1 MKKAKQAVPNQ
12 LLKEARELRG
22 WSQKYVA
29 EQLGAD
35 HYYLS
40 RWERGTASPSPYY
53 RSKLCALFGV
63 DARALGLVADA
74 PTRRSSDL
82 AAPTSAEVAP
92 ASAALHD
99 PTIPPPLGPAE
110 DLIGRDQ
117 LLPQLRAYLCA
128 DTTPGLIALYG
139 LPGVGK
145 TTLAVALAHD
155 HAIQDHFSDGILWA
169 GLGPHPDT
177 LALLNRW
184 GTLLGVAESESQK
197 LRTAEAWIRRIRAA
211 IGSRQM
217 LLMIDDAYKVEQAL
231 AFKVGGPRCAYV
243 VTTRFPSLA
252 IQLAG
257 NGATQVKELN
267 EHESVRLLARL
278 APQVVTD
285 EPKTAQSLAQ
295 SVGGLPLALT
305 LMGNYLRLQAH
316 SGQPRRLR
324 AAIERLRSGEER
336 LRLTGPQAL
345 LERSPGLPEGLL
357 ISLEAVI
364 DVSEQQLPARARA
377 ALRALSIFPA
387 KPNSFSEEAALAVCQ
402 SPAETLDILSDTG
415 LLESQGPGRY
425 TLHQTIADFAKA
437 HLSDPLVPGRLAT
450 YFAAFAEE
458 RENDF
463 DALNQELNNIFAALD
478 GATTSGQRE
487 SFVRCVNACFHF
499 FFTRGLYAQEA
510 GRYIEQAIE
519 TARQLND
526 DRQLSIALLHHGQ
539 STFKQ
544 GKYALAQQTL
554 DEAHERASRVGDS
567 WLLGEILLMLGNL
580 ARFRVSSE
588 AAEQFFQQSLDLA
601 RQINDPKL
609 MSNALSNLGS
619 VASDRGRYDEA
630 IGYQEQALAL
640 SRSIDDRQA
649 MTKLNANLSSIA
661 YLRGD
666 LASGEAY
673 GQEALAVARDIGFLD
688 SISAVLTNMGSAAVD
703 QQDYTKA
710 ESYLTEA
717 LDAARQIDDLKLMSV
732 NLGNLGTLAFRQK
745 RYEQATHHIK
755 EALQIARQVGD
766 IWLLGAVLVEW
777 GELALEEHRL
787 DDAAA
792 AFDEALGIA
801 AKGSQEMVALARY
814 GLARVAAERGDTT
827 TAREQG
833 KASLDL
839 FESMGNR
846 QTEEVKSWLQTI
858 SSEGG

>member
-1 MKKAKQAVPNQ
+1 MKKAKQAVPNH

-29 EQLGAD
+29 EEIGAD

-40 RWERGTASPSPYY
+40 RWERGAASPSPYY
-53 RSKLCALFGV
+53 RSKLCALFGM

-74 PTRRSSDL
+74 SGKPEET
-82 AAPTSAEVAP
+82 PVAP
-92 ASAALHD
+92 APAEEVHTSAVIHD
-99 PTIPPPLGPAE
+99 PTIPPPLGSAE

-117 LLPQLRAYLCA
+117 LLPQLRAYLCV
-128 DTTPGLIALYG
+128 DTPGLIALYG

-145 TTLAVALAHD
+145 TSLAVALAHD
-155 HAIQDHFSDGILWA
+155 QTIQGHFSDGILWA
-169 GLGPHPDT
+169 GLGPHPDV
-177 LALLNRW
+177 LALLNQW
-184 GTLLGVAESESQK
+184 GTLLGIAESESQQ
-197 LRTAEAWIRRIRAA
+197 LHSAEARIRRLRAA
-211 IGSRQM
+211 IGARH
-217 LLMIDDAYKVEQAL
+217 LLLVIDDAWEIEPAL
-231 AFKVGGPRCAYV
+231 AFKVGGPHCGYLL
-243 VTTRFPSLA
+243 TTRFPGLA
-252 IQLAG
+252 LQLAG
-257 NGATQVKELN
+257 SGATQVKELSD
-267 EHESVRLLARL
+267 HDSVRLLARL

-305 LMGNYLRLQAH
+305 LIGNYLRLQAH

-345 LERSPGLPEGLL
+345 LERSPGQPEGLL

-364 DVSEQQLPARARA
+364 DVSEQQLQAQARD

-402 SPAETLDILSDTG
+402 APAETLDFLSDTG
-415 LLESQGPGRY
+415 LLESYGPGRY
-425 TLHQTIADFAKA
+425 TLHQTIADYAKA
-437 HLSDPLVPGRLAT
+437 HLSDAAVPARLAS
-450 YFAAFAEE
+450 YFAAFTEA
-458 RENDF
+458 RQNDF
-463 DALNQELNNIFAALD
+463 DALNQELPNIFAALD
-478 GATTSGQRE
+478 AAAAASQHE
-487 SFVRCVNACFHF
+487 SFARCANACFSF

-510 GRYIEQAIE
+510 GRYIEAATE
-519 TARQLND
+519 AARQLEND
-526 DRQLSIALLHHGQ
+526 TLLAIALLHQGQ

-544 GKYALAQQTL
+544 RKYDLAGQYL
-554 DEAHERASRVGDS
+554 EEAHERAAAVGDP
-567 WLLGEILLMLGNL
+567 WLLGEILLMQGNL
-580 ARFRVSSE
+580 ARFSISSE
-588 AAEQFFQQSLDLA
+588 AAERCFQQSLDLA
-601 RQINDPKL
+601 RQINDPKQ
-609 MSNALSNLGS
+609 MSNALSNLGN

-630 IGYQEQALAL
+630 ISYQEQALAL

-666 LASGEAY
+666 LVNGEAY
-673 GQEALAVARDIGFLD
+673 GQEALALARDIGFLD
-688 SISAVLTNMGSAAVD
+688 SISAVLTNMGSGAVD
-703 QQDYTKA
+703 EHDYAKA
-710 ESYLTEA
+710 EIYLTEA
-717 LDAARQIDDLKLMSV
+717 LDVARQINDLKVMSV
-732 NLGNLGTLAFRQK
+732 NLGNLGTLAFRQQ
-745 RYEQATHHIK
+745 RYEQATGYIQ
-755 EALQIARQVGD
+755 EALQIARQIGD

-801 AKGSQEMVALARY
+801 SKGSQEMVALARY
-814 GLARVAAERGDTT
+814 GLARVAGGRGDTP
-827 TAREQG
+827 TALEQG
-833 KASLDL
+833 KASLAI

-858 SSEGG
+858 SGEG